1 MRINLVFP
9 FMLLPTAVAF
19 AAPADGDDMAFIPMT
34 LNMLAALGVVIGL
47 FLLLYALVR
56 KSRSWLVG
64 GSAQDS
70 IDIRAVRHLG
80 PKRALYLV
88 DVDGRRF
95 FIAAAGENIRLLAE
109 WEGREGPATHKTDA
123 EHDAGA
129 ASPPFAALMQ
139 RQFGKTGRSGRYAS
153 STDAAAG
160 DKGSASRVHAGED
173 AHKGDSSCPDM

>member
-1 MRINLVFP
+1 MRTNPVF
-9 FMLLPTAVAF
+9 FLLTLPTAAY
-19 AAPADGDDMAFIPMT
+19 AAPADADDMAFIPMT

-109 WEGREGPATHKTDA
+109 WEDREGLAAHKTDA
-123 EHDAGA
+123 GHDADS
-129 ASPPFAALMQ
+129 ASPSFAMLMQ
-139 RQFGKTGRSGRYAS
+139 RQSKKNRRYTTA
-153 STDAAAG
+153 TDADAAVTRT
-160 DKGSASRVHAGED
+160 APPAHAGEN
-173 AHKGDSSCPDM
+173 AREGDSSCPDV

>member
-1 MRINLVFP
+1 MRTNLVLF
-9 FMLLPTAVAF
+9 FTLLPTVAF
-19 AAPADGDDMAFIPMT
+19 TAPGDGDDMAFIPMT

-56 KSRSWLVG
+56 KSRSWLAG
-64 GSAQDS
+64 GSMQDS

-109 WEGREGPATHKTDA
+109 WEGQEGLATHKTDPD
-123 EHDAGA
+123 HDPSA
-129 ASPPFAALMQ
+129 ASPSFAALMQ
-139 RQFGKTGRSGRYAS
+139 RQSKKNGRHTS
-153 STDAAAG
+153 STDADAAA
-160 DKGSASRVHAGED
+160 KRAASKVHAGEG
-173 AHKGDSSCPDM
+173 AHKGDSSCPDV

>member
-1 MRINLVFP
+1 MRTNLVFF
-9 FMLLPTAVAF
+9 FMLLPMAAF
-19 AAPADGDDMAFIPMT
+19 AAPAGGDDMAFIPMT

-109 WEGREGPATHKTDA
+109 WEGREGLAIQKTDA
-123 EHDAGA
+123 AADASA
-129 ASPPFAALMQ
+129 ASLSFAALMQ
-139 RQFGKTGRSGRYAS
+139 RQSGKKGRYTS
-153 STDAAAG
+153 STDADAG
-160 DKGSASRVHAGED
+160 DKRTASKVHAGED
-173 AHKGDSSCPDM
+173 AHKGDSSWPDV